1 MKKLRL
7 YKRFIQKELSFKKLA
22 KAASEVKKQ

>member
-1 MKKLRL
+1 MNKIKL

-22 KAASEVKKQ
+22 KAASQVKQQ